1 MHEIKDVIYVGVRK
15 LRKREKFRLVG
26 IGTLTSATPVQRS
39 KQLRYQANWELV
51 IKFTREIHTNPDI
64 FKNKVAKQEKMNI
77 WIPWK
82 YMKYILINEI
92 DNYTKF
98 INLLLKKL
106 WMLHST

>member
-15 LRKREKFRLVG
+15 LRKPEKFRLVG

-64 FKNKVAKQEKMNI
+64 FTRRVSCHQKVI
-77 WIPWK
+77 SS
-82 YMKYILINEI
+82 
-92 DNYTKF
+92 
-98 INLLLKKL
+98 KL
-106 WMLHST
+106 VFQFVNRLRWDFAR

>member
-15 LRKREKFRLVG
+15 LRKPEKFRFVG

-51 IKFTREIHTNPDI
+51 IKFTWEIHTNPDI
-64 FKNKVAKQEKMNI
+64 FKNKEVKQEKMNI

-82 YMKYILINEI
+82 YMKYILINE
-92 DNYTKF
+92 
-98 INLLLKKL
+98 
-106 WMLHST
+106 